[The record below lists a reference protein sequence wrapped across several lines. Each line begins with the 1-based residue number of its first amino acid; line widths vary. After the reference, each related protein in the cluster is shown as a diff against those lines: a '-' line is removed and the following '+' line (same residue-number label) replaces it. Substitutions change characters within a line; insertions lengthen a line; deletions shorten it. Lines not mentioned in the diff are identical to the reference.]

1 MRRRGSGALGRLS
14 LDPPLAVSLLQDSA
28 VPELKGQRGRQVGP
42 PQRSPSIAT
51 RAPSDTGLPPSCC
64 RDFVMSSYQE
74 LKKANPTFPILI
86 RECSGIEAKM
96 VARYGAPP
104 PPPPVA
110 AAAASLWP
118 AARRCCQCVCA
129 VLRHPWNPSSSPGS
143 GRPCPHTRSMP
154 LLLSPPAALLADFGV
169 EEAVRIEGLGK
180 ADISKQLEALV
191 KKGESMPRSTESEGV
206 LA

>member
-104 PPPPVA
+104 PPACVVCPHGVLPLVCCAVTLGISRALDGAGLVHPLAHCRLLPP
-110 AAAASLWP
+110 P
-118 AARRCCQCVCA
+118 AGGPPPPPNPPCRRQTLAWRRRCGSRAWARRTSA
-129 VLRHPWNPSSSPGS
+129 SSW
-143 GRPCPHTRSMP
+143 RRW
-154 LLLSPPAALLADFGV
+154 
-169 EEAVRIEGLGK
+169 
-180 ADISKQLEALV
+180 
-191 KKGESMPRSTESEGV
+191 
-206 LA
+206 